1 MRARFDMEESGAE
14 LLNALNVWMFNVDC
28 HLFVDRSGA
37 DAFVEC
43 AASFLAATERL
54 EIYRLV
60 GN

>member
-1 MRARFDMEESGAE
+1 MEEPGAE